1 MSSNHSNGSN
11 SSNCDVVKEGDDEW
25 ELENW
30 NDEDRNESKG
40 VSDGRC
46 VNPYVKGLMEKSG
59 LKLLQK
65 RKAKNAFGDKKK
77 ELGLFLFVLDADIL
91 GHHEDMDEY

>member
-59 LKLLQK
+59 LQLLSE
-65 RKAKNAFGDKKK
+65 RKAKKAFASEKQ
-77 ELGLFLFVLDADIL
+77 ELGLHYLFLLQMYW
-91 GHHEDMDEY
+91 DMVRT